1 MVFYV
6 PNNYSKYE
14 KMDISIFELF
24 SRFPTNESI
33 RKHLEKQLWGR
44 HPTCPFCRQNKPHRI
59 WKNKKIKGQY
69 LCKDCQIKFTAMSES
84 KFLKNSKVELRK
96 WVCAI
101 YILITTDVTDKGI
114 SSHQLAKIIGVTQKT
129 AWNMIFYI
137 KNPDEKKT
145 PNFRGNP

>member
-1 MVFYV
+1 
-6 PNNYSKYE
+6 
-14 KMDISIFELF
+14 MDISIFELF

-33 RKHLEKQLWGR
+33 RKYLEKQLWGR

-69 LCKDCQIKFTAMSES
+69 LCKDCQIKFTVLQNTI
-84 KFLKNSKVELRK
+84 FVYSKVELRK

-101 YILITTDVTDKGI
+101 YILITTNVTDKEI

-145 PNFRGNP
+145 HNFRGNP

>member
-1 MVFYV
+1 
-6 PNNYSKYE
+6 
-14 KMDISIFELF
+14 
-24 SRFPTNESI
+24 
-33 RKHLEKQLWGR
+33 
-44 HPTCPFCRQNKPHRI
+44 
-59 WKNKKIKGQY
+59 
-69 LCKDCQIKFTAMSES
+69 MSES

-101 YILITTDVTDKGI
+101 YIIITTDVTDKGI

>member
-1 MVFYV
+1 
-6 PNNYSKYE
+6 
-14 KMDISIFELF
+14 MDISIFELF
-24 SRFPTNESI
+24 SRFPTNDSI

-114 SSHQLAKIIGVTQKT
+114 SNQLAKIIGVTQKT
-129 AWNMIFYI
+129 AL
-137 KNPDEKKT
+137 
-145 PNFRGNP
+145 

>member
-1 MVFYV
+1 
-6 PNNYSKYE
+6 
-14 KMDISIFELF
+14 
-24 SRFPTNESI
+24 
-33 RKHLEKQLWGR
+33 
-44 HPTCPFCRQNKPHRI
+44 
-59 WKNKKIKGQY
+59 
-69 LCKDCQIKFTAMSES
+69 MSES

-101 YILITTDVTDKGI
+101 YIIITTDVTDKGI

-145 PNFRGNP
+145 PNFRCNP